1 MKLAPIDS
9 AEVYRMLDARLT
21 REMAAINS
29 VLKRNA
35 EESRRLLAADR
46 SEINANIQTLKLGVE
61 AAKDNANQ
69 LLKSGLAAL
78 EKQLYAIDLSGTV
91 EGIQSQVA
99 NLTAGIT
106 GLMHQAGEDDETEVE
121 GETLQFLLDEIKRLE
136 SRIEYDKQ
144 RQLPYLAMQSIKP
157 PPPIDSGEIFDGEML
172 NRQIQGLRLTVQ
184 NLIDDLIQS
193 ISTLA
198 NKDLQI
204 KELSTQQAIRQ
215 ELDLMNERIE
225 EAFQTQ
231 IVMSDISDKS

>member
-69 LLKSGLAAL
+69 SLKSGLAAL

-121 GETLQFLLDEIKRLE
+121 GENLQFLLDEIKRLE

-198 NKDLQI
+198 NQDLQI

-225 EAFQTQ
+225 EAFQTK